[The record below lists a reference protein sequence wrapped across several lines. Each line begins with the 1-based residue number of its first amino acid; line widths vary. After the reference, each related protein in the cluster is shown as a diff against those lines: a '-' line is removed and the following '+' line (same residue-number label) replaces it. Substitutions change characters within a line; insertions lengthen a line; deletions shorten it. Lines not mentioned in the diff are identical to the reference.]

1 MAIGKHQTI
10 FLYINFTGKDNMA
23 NYTEELTEFEKMLL
37 ALEEKEVPQ
46 CNIDNPECEACGS

>member
-1 MAIGKHQTI
+1 
-10 FLYINFTGKDNMA
+10 MA
-23 NYTEELTEFEKMLL
+23 NITEELTEFEKMLI